1 MLKRDYKPWY
11 EKYCLGFAASG
22 FIVLSAIITCLVV
35 LKPKKTRQMKP
46 SNYKVL
52 YDRKLSESL
61 IERTLPL
68 PPFPIASNV

>member
-1 MLKRDYKPWY
+1 MLRKSYKPWY
-11 EKYCLGFAASG
+11 EKYCLEFSASG

-35 LKPKKTRQMKP
+35 PKPKKTRQMKS

-52 YDRKLSESL
+52 YDRELNESL

-68 PPFPIASNV
+68 PPFPIVSNV